1 LQYSINMNIPYIWLN
16 NVILPIV
23 GP

>member
-16 NVILPIV
+16 NATLTIV

>member
-16 NVILPIV
+16 NVILTIV